1 MMMFMRNA
9 SLSYLF
15 EPAWNASHIQQGKY
29 LHLLNDIM
37 DKLASGVIRS
47 VLPKINR
54 ILFIIM
60 MCIFEEAVCAL
71 NEKVSQHVF
80 RLIHDILHIS
90 Q

>member
-1 MMMFMRNA
+1 MMFMRNA

-47 VLPKINR
+47 VLPKNNR

-60 MCIFEEAVCAL
+60 MCMFEEEVCAL

-80 RLIHDILHIS
+80 KLNHDILYIS